1 MATCVTPP
9 PIASS
14 SKNRAD
20 CRYNWI
26 IHKNIFFLYLFY
38 NSVQLYTG
46 KLQKTEKYLALICF
60 SIRVCS
66 HGADTLQNICS
77 LLQYQHPDAAYKICR
92 VSIYCMLQKC
102 FKFESLSLHCCR
114 FFLQNLQLWILYT
127 LTFFSIFTNLQQI
140 PTIYCGNAKNLFL
153 VCVLVCIVNCSA
165 HQEPGRG
172 LSPLIGANP
181 HPRTQ
186 QNQQQRNV
194 KPTAE
199 IPGQASDL
207 YRVLH
212 HVNIPLGY
220 VHMCRILCGSPPGKK
235 VWFGPFAK
243 FLQKFWF
250 GPKPEC
256 HLPVFFGLTGGRG
269 SLYLS
274 A

>member
-114 FFLQNLQLWILYT
+114 FFCKICNCGFYIHWLFSLFSLICNKSLQFI
-127 LTFFSIFTNLQQI
+127 
-140 PTIYCGNAKNLFL
+140 A
-153 VCVLVCIVNCSA
+153 
-165 HQEPGRG
+165 EM
-172 LSPLIGANP
+172 
-181 HPRTQ
+181 PR
-186 QNQQQRNV
+186 
-194 KPTAE
+194 
-199 IPGQASDL
+199 I
-207 YRVLH
+207 
-212 HVNIPLGY
+212 
-220 VHMCRILCGSPPGKK
+220 C
-235 VWFGPFAK
+235 F
-243 FLQKFWF
+243 
-250 GPKPEC
+250 
-256 HLPVFFGLTGGRG
+256 
-269 SLYLS
+269 
-274 A
+274 